1 MGKFDGVLIASDYDN
16 TMAFTEGSLF
26 TGTPPPPVSEKN
38 KAAIRYF
45 MDNGGIFSVSTGR
58 ALPAFDAVRSDVP
71 MNGPTVLFNGAA
83 IYDYA
88 AQKYLYTAFLP
99 EDIRAH
105 INEILQALGPLAF
118 KVYHDNNSIFV
129 VNPNELTERHKHL
142 THLPA
147 VTLPSIDAAP
157 SPILKVVFEEP
168 PETQRRILT
177 FLSTR
182 SWCGNYEIVSSSD
195 HLLEITVHG
204 ANKGGM
210 VSKLAALLGIEQQ
223 HVYCMGDH
231 ANDIPML
238 QFAHIG
244 FAPENAIESV
254 RSLPGIRVLSP
265 CWADATAEM
274 IDILDKLY
282 S

>member
-26 TGTPPPPVSEKN
+26 TGTPPPPVSAKN
-38 KAAIRYF
+38 RAAVEYF
-45 MDNGGIFSVSTGR
+45 MAEGGIFSVSTGR
-58 ALPAFDAVRSDVP
+58 ALPAFDAVRADVP

-88 AQKYLYTAFLP
+88 AGKYLYTAFLP
-99 EDIRAH
+99 EAIRQH
-105 INEILQALGPLAF
+105 VTEILDALGPLAF

-147 VTLPSIDAAP
+147 ATLPSIWDAP
-157 SPILKVVFEEP
+157 SPILKVVFEE
-168 PETQRRILT
+168 TLDVQQKVLDFIA
-177 FLSTR
+177 TR
-182 SWCGNYEIVSSSD
+182 PWRWEYEVVSSSD
-195 HLLEITVHG
+195 HLLEVTVHG

-210 VSKLAALLGIEQQ
+210 VQKLAELLGIEQR
-223 HVYCMGDH
+223 HVYTMGDH

-238 QFAHIG
+238 QFAHQG
-244 FAPENAIESV
+244 FCPLNAIDSV
-254 RSLPGIRVLSP
+254 KEVPGVRILSN
-265 CWADATAEM
+265 CWDDATAEM
-274 IDILDKLY
+274 IEILDQLY
-282 S
+282 

>member
-26 TGTPPPPVSEKN
+26 TGTPPPPVSAKN
-38 KAAIRYF
+38 RAAVEYF
-45 MDNGGIFSVSTGR
+45 MAEGGIFSVSTGR
-58 ALPAFDAVRSDVP
+58 ALPAFDAVRADVP

-88 AQKYLYTAFLP
+88 AGKYLYTAFLP
-99 EDIRAH
+99 ETIRQH
-105 INEILQALGPLAF
+105 VTEILDALGPLAF

-147 VTLPSIDAAP
+147 VTLPSIWDAP
-157 SPILKVVFEEP
+157 SPILKVVFEETLDVQQKVLDFIATRP
-168 PETQRRILT
+168 WRRE
-177 FLSTR
+177 
-182 SWCGNYEIVSSSD
+182 YEVVSSSD
-195 HLLEITVHG
+195 HLLEVTVHG

-210 VSKLAALLGIEQQ
+210 VQKLAELLGIEQR
-223 HVYCMGDH
+223 HVYTMGDH

-238 QFAHIG
+238 QFAHQG
-244 FAPENAIESV
+244 FCPLNAIDSV
-254 RSLPGIRVLSP
+254 KEVPGVRILSN
-265 CWADATAEM
+265 CWDDATAEM
-274 IDILDKLY
+274 IEILDQLY
-282 S
+282 